1 MEGCSYCEVD
11 RRDLLNIAG
20 RAARGRNLAERL
32 IYVLGEGAVLEG
44 RSSKICGPCVKI
56 VDRFF
61 EFKHNFLNI
70 RSKQKQSVTPS
81 GPTPKR
87 RRLPYRPP
95 CNEAS
100 RRSLKFLDH
109 TLSKLNLLNCMIMYM
124 RHSVYAYKKV
134 GIHFNRTLYTYLI
147 MGQ

>member
-32 IYVLGEGAVLEG
+32 IDVLGEGAVLEG

-95 CNEAS
+95 CKEAS

-109 TLSKLNLLNCMIMYM
+109 TLSKLNIC
-124 RHSVYAYKKV
+124 
-134 GIHFNRTLYTYLI
+134 
-147 MGQ
+147 